1 MLFTTF
7 STRKENSDF
16 RVLHLIGDWIHLT
29 FAFSRPIP
37 RNITIHMERS
47 KTKRAVVTTGFRS
60 FGNLFSTLMT
70 DKVFINRLHWDKTMN
85 IKKFPL
91 NKTDQLLLGNL
102 QSYKYFLQSFFC
114 ENPLDPE
121 SKQITND
128 QSANIDYFSD
138 EYFLVV

>member
-1 MLFTTF
+1 MLLTTF

-16 RVLHLIGDWIHLT
+16 RVLHLIGDRIHRTL
-29 FAFSRPIP
+29 AFGRPIP
-37 RNITIHMERS
+37 RNITIHMKRS
-47 KTKRAVVTTGFRS
+47 KTKRAVVAAGFRS

>member
-1 MLFTTF
+1 
-7 STRKENSDF
+7 
-16 RVLHLIGDWIHLT
+16 
-29 FAFSRPIP
+29 
-37 RNITIHMERS
+37 
-47 KTKRAVVTTGFRS
+47 
-60 FGNLFSTLMT
+60 
-70 DKVFINRLHWDKTMN
+70 MN

>member
-1 MLFTTF
+1 
-7 STRKENSDF
+7 
-16 RVLHLIGDWIHLT
+16 
-29 FAFSRPIP
+29 
-37 RNITIHMERS
+37 
-47 KTKRAVVTTGFRS
+47 
-60 FGNLFSTLMT
+60 
-70 DKVFINRLHWDKTMN
+70 MN

-138 EYFLVV
+138 EYFWVV